1 MILLPYLAMNRA
13 NIADSLAKYSRTSNA
28 QKQAPEALASLT
40 SGSVCHKGY
49 IDMHEKITEADLND
63 LCTNF
68 INTINRDVLGKK
80 TDSFDIL
87 HIAFDAID
95 LESKYN

>member
-1 MILLPYLAMNRA
+1 
-13 NIADSLAKYSRTSNA
+13 
-28 QKQAPEALASLT
+28 
-40 SGSVCHKGY
+40 
-49 IDMHEKITEADLND
+49 MHEKITEADLND

-87 HIAFDAID
+87 HIAFDALD